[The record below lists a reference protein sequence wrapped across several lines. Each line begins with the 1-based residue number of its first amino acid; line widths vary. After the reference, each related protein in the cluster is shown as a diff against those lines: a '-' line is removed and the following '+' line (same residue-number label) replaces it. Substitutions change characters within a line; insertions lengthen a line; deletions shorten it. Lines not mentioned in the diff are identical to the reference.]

1 MSPSIHFQFPT
12 SVSAAITESVKYVK
26 RVGEHC
32 DPRFFYHT
40 YRFFL
45 NGWGTDG
52 EDILP
57 DGIEFEAR
65 FP

>member
-1 MSPSIHFQFPT
+1 M
-12 SVSAAITESVKYVK
+12 K

-32 DPRFFYHT
+32 DPKFFYHT

-52 EDILP
+52 DILP

-65 FP
+65 LPSDTVEAIIIGVCLE